1 MPRFVTSEIASR
13 VFRELTLDP
22 TQRESGG
29 DTFTLK
35 IEVPVPY
42 EDVVEFRAAK
52 LIARRLPLK
61 QITGSGKPNY
71 KFENGDIVVKTEAR
85 LELGEPPF
93 TIDIE
98 LPSGARQHFEGAFV
112 SVPDT
117 IEEAIRRHLD
127 RVDREGL

>member
-61 QITGSGKPNY
+61 QITGSGKPGY
-71 KFENGDIVVKTEAR
+71 KYEDGAVVFKTTAQ
-85 LELGEPPF
+85 LAINEPPF

-98 LPSGARQHFEGAFV
+98 LPGPRQNIEGALV
-112 SVPDT
+112 VIADT
-117 IEEAIRRHLD
+117 IEGVIRHYLD